1 MYDNGIQQYENPEPE
16 ASTGVG
22 VGRILSGR
30 NGIAGRADMM
40 KAQMTRL
47 MKRLEGLPVRYVA
60 PLCIMMLTA
69 VAILDYATG
78 YEMFF
83 FVFYLLAIFPAAWF
97 VSFSYGTLI
106 AALSVTAW
114 ISTNIAAGEHYSNY
128 FVPVWNALIMFSF
141 YLIVLWLLWRLKKF
155 YLEMEERVRLRTE
168 SLAKEVRER
177 MRLQR
182 ELLETNEREQRRI
195 GRELHDGLCQ
205 HLTALALAG
214 HALGL
219 KLSKQSPEESAAAE
233 RLVELVEGAIEM
245 TRSLSRGLN
254 PVEVEVG
261 RLVDNFRELAE
272 SVNAS
277 SRAECTFQS
286 TGEPP
291 ELEVLVAT
299 HLYRIAQEA
308 VANAVRH
315 GKASKVAIGLEC
327 TDDEV
332 VLTVTDNG
340 SGLPENFQ
348 KNGGQ
353 GLHLMEYRAD
363 LIGADF
369 DIGAGTNGG
378 TQVTCRLPHVMEQG
392 IHV

>member
-1 MYDNGIQQYENPEPE
+1 MMIKAHMNRLIKRVE
-16 ASTGVG
+16 GVP
-22 VGRILSGR
+22 S
-30 NGIAGRADMM
+30 
-40 KAQMTRL
+40 
-47 MKRLEGLPVRYVA
+47 RYVV
-60 PLCIMMLTA
+60 PICVMMLTV
-69 VAILDYATG
+69 VALLDFVSG

-114 ISTNIAAGEHYSNY
+114 ISTNIAAGAHYSSY
-128 FVPVWNALIMFSF
+128 FVPVWNATILFTF
-141 YLIVLWLLWRLKKF
+141 YVIVLWLLWRLKQF
-155 YLEMEERVRLRTE
+155 YLELEERVRTRTE

-182 ELLETNEREQRRI
+182 ELLETSEREQRRI
-195 GRELHDGLCQ
+195 GKELHDGLCQ
-205 HLTALALAG
+205 HLTALALTG
-214 HALGL
+214 HALGQRLL
-219 KLSKQSPEESAAAE
+219 KNSPAESAAAG

-261 RLVDNFRELAE
+261 RLTDNFRELAE
-272 SVNAS
+272 SVSAR
-277 SRAECTFQS
+277 SRVDCQFQHA
-286 TGEPP
+286 GEAPA
-291 ELEVLVAT
+291 LETLVAT

-308 VANAVRH
+308 ATNAVRH
-315 GKASKVAIGLEC
+315 GKASRVNICLDQA
-327 TDDEV
+327 DDEV

-340 SGLPENFQ
+340 AGLKDNFRR
-348 KNGGQ
+348 NGGQ

-369 DIGAGTNGG
+369 NIGRAASGG
-378 TQVTCRLPHVMEQG
+378 TRVTCTLPNINETEED
-392 IHV
+392 I